1 MGGGGRRGLGERGSS
16 SELVSPSLAAPSFLR
31 GVAEGAGWVGMAVA
45 GLGRGMDC
53 PGQEEGRGVI
63 KAGLQKSEGFCRDAA
78 LGKPEGFTPGMGRL
92 RERGLGG
99 GSHPG

>member
-1 MGGGGRRGLGERGSS
+1 MCQPGRKWDLEAVRWVPAQG
-16 SELVSPSLAAPSFLR
+16 

-53 PGQEEGRGVI
+53 PSQEEGRGVI